1 MHTPI
6 HFVAP
11 FFEQAHIGRIHPNRI
26 CTSHEGASNNCCI
39 TSFEKIL
46 LGNPRCYNVGE
57 GYLICGSFS
66 IVVYSNRCL
75 GHNEHSDGSK
85 HNHRECL

>member
-11 FFEQAHIGRIHPNRI
+11 FLNRPKQGVFISIGFVHPTRVLQI
-26 CTSHEGASNNCCI
+26 IVALPPLR
-39 TSFEKIL
+39 KIF
-46 LGNPRCYNVGE
+46 LGNLRCYSVGE